1 MPGFKEV
8 TPVEP
13 LKPGL
18 LCWECGLLLREPV
31 QTGEGDRLCRSC
43 YDAIRETGASQK
55 GIKLGE
61 EQVSQLTHAPA
72 RLV

>member
-1 MPGFKEV
+1 MPGYREV

-18 LCWECGLLLREPV
+18 LCSECNLLLKEPV

-43 YDAIRETGASQK
+43 YDDIRKSGVSQN

-61 EQVSQLTHAPA
+61 EPVSTFC
-72 RLV
+72 